1 MSENIESIDNDLDDS
16 KTVEDQN
23 EEINANESNE
33 SNNEKLENVEEEE
46 DFDDTDEQTIIE
58 KKRQKI
64 LLKKI
69 DLDKYLQKDEKEKE
83 GGPKNINDID
93 LKSVDYNSFDS
104 INTEHID
111 LYYMLN
117 DNKNNIEFLD
127 EDLVLQSKKEDEI
140 RALKK
145 QEKDEFDFNLEELVD
160 EDRIKVDLTG
170 IVDDLEKDK

>member
-1 MSENIESIDNDLDDS
+1 MGENLKSDEVEEKTETTDDTNKIENENITQE
-16 KTVEDQN
+16 T
-23 EEINANESNE
+23 
-33 SNNEKLENVEEEE
+33 EKIEEEE
-46 DFDDTDEQTIIE
+46 EFDATADEQALIE

-64 LLKKI
+64 LSKKV

-83 GGPKNINDID
+83 GEPKKIEEID
-93 LKSVDYNSFDS
+93 LKTVDYNSFDS
-104 INTEHID
+104 VDTEHID

-127 EDLVLQSKKEDEI
+127 EDLVAQSKKEDEI

-160 EDRIKVDLTG
+160 ENRIQVDLTG
-170 IVDDLEKDK
+170 IVDDLKKDE

>member
-1 MSENIESIDNDLDDS
+1 MGENLKSDEVEEKTETTDDTNKIENENITQE
-16 KTVEDQN
+16 T
-23 EEINANESNE
+23 
-33 SNNEKLENVEEEE
+33 EKIEEEE
-46 DFDDTDEQTIIE
+46 EFDVTADEQALIE

-64 LLKKI
+64 LSKKV

-83 GGPKNINDID
+83 GEPKKIEEID
-93 LKSVDYNSFDS
+93 LKTVDYNSFDS
-104 INTEHID
+104 IDTEHID

-127 EDLVLQSKKEDEI
+127 EDLVTQSKKEDEI

-160 EDRIKVDLTG
+160 ENRIQVDLTG
-170 IVDDLEKDK
+170 IADDLKKDE

>member
-1 MSENIESIDNDLDDS
+1 MGENLKSDEVEEKTETTDDTNKIENENITQE
-16 KTVEDQN
+16 T
-23 EEINANESNE
+23 
-33 SNNEKLENVEEEE
+33 EKIEEEE
-46 DFDDTDEQTIIE
+46 EFDVTADEQALIE

-64 LLKKI
+64 LSKKV

-83 GGPKNINDID
+83 GEPKKIEEID
-93 LKSVDYNSFDS
+93 LKTVDYNSFDS
-104 INTEHID
+104 IDTEHID

-127 EDLVLQSKKEDEI
+127 EDLVAQSKKEDEI

-160 EDRIKVDLTG
+160 ENRIQVDLTG
-170 IVDDLEKDK
+170 IADDLKKDE